1 MDRTLSRMEERIPRP
16 PPPEE
21 PPFPPLP
28 PTTPGDE
35 YSNGGSTQAEAA
47 GDGNNTL
54 CTTVTLCDGNREM
67 WMIAKKLLNLWRQL
81 FV

>member
-1 MDRTLSRMEERIPRP
+1 MEEIIPRPPPP

-21 PPFPPLP
+21 PPFPPPLP

-35 YSNGGSTQAEAA
+35 YSNGGSTQAEDAE
-47 GDGNNTL
+47 DWNNTL

-67 WMIAKKLLNLWRQL
+67 WMIAKKLLVLWRQL